1 MGCGCGSNDRLPC
14 PKEHGDA
21 GAVHEVDTGE
31 IEDESVRASFDR
43 SGHRGAN
50 RAHRQ
55 TSISPTTRTTAV
67 PSASKDTS
75 VGVVVV
81 YESIGLLDRHV
92 IAWRRML
99 APDDLGQQRLE

>member
-1 MGCGCGSNDRLPC
+1 
-14 PKEHGDA
+14 
-21 GAVHEVDTGE
+21 
-31 IEDESVRASFDR
+31 
-43 SGHRGAN
+43 
-50 RAHRQ
+50 
-55 TSISPTTRTTAV
+55 V